1 MPLRLQAR
9 RVDENLFMLMLFLTV
24 ALVHL
29 VALMSPGPDF
39 FFVSQTAASRSR
51 GEAMMGV
58 VGISLGIVIW
68 AGVAL
73 MGLNLI
79 LQKMAWLHQ
88 IIMVGGGLY
97 LCWMGW
103 QLLKSARTKRDTTET
118 EVQVVLPARGRTF
131 LRGFLTNLSNPKAVI
146 YFGSVFSLFV
156 GDDVSAGARWGLFV
170 LIVGETFVWFSVV
183 ACIFALPVIRRGYQR
198 LSKWID
204 GLAGVLFTGFG
215 IHLILSR

>member
-1 MPLRLQAR
+1 
-9 RVDENLFMLMLFLTV
+9 MLMLFLTV

-29 VALMSPGPDF
+29 IALMSPGPDF

-51 GEAMMGV
+51 REAMMGV
-58 VGISLGIVIW
+58 VGISLGIVVW

-73 MGLNLI
+73 MGLHLI

-88 IIMVGGGLY
+88 VIMVGGGIY

-103 QLLKSARTKRDTTET
+103 QLLRSARAQQAQPAAEAR
-118 EVQVVLPARGRTF
+118 VALPKAGRSF

-156 GDDVSAGARWGLFV
+156 GDSVGAGARWGLFL
-170 LIVGETFVWFSVV
+170 LIVAETFVWFSLVAVV
-183 ACIFALPVIRRGYQR
+183 FALPAMRRGYQR
-198 LSKWID
+198 LAKWID
-204 GLAGVLFTGFG
+204 GMAGVLFTGFG
-215 IHLILSR
+215 LHLIFTR

>member
-156 GDDVSAGARWGLFV
+156 GDDVSAGARWD
-170 LIVGETFVWFSVV
+170 
-183 ACIFALPVIRRGYQR
+183 C
-198 LSKWID
+198 LS
-204 GLAGVLFTGFG
+204 
-215 IHLILSR
+215 

>member
-1 MPLRLQAR
+1 
-9 RVDENLFMLMLFLTV
+9 MLMLFLTV

-51 GEAMMGV
+51 SEAMKGV
-58 VGISLGIVIW
+58 IGISLGIVVW

-103 QLLKSARTKRDTTET
+103 QLLKSARAKRHGAESDE
-118 EVQVVLPARGRTF
+118 QVVLPTRGRTF

-156 GDDVSAGARWGLFV
+156 GDDVSASVRWGLFV
-170 LIVGETFVWFSVV
+170 LIVAETFIWFSVV
-183 ACIFALPVIRRGYQR
+183 ACVFALPVMRRGYQR

-204 GLAGVLFTGFG
+204 GLAGVLFAGFG